1 MFHQLDAT
9 TRRHL
14 PLLDRGVRARVR
26 AWLVWLAQPAPTL
39 AWRRGRNAHAAAL
52 AAALARGRLPP
63 PFDGLPPDEPPG
75 AQLPLATAVAAGLGR
90 RRSKAPPPRC
100 VPGTRL
106 RLPAATR
113 VPLTLDAAVADLAPL
128 QVELAAALG
137 AARERAVELEGRLA
151 DAETRLAAAT
161 AASAARQDV
170 SAALGKTAARL
181 QARVD
186 VVVAAGGA
194 ERARPA
200 TAVATPRPPTVAT
213 PRRSRQ
219 PTPAPQPSPT
229 QPVDVA
235 GLRARIAALSGGGV

>member
-1 MFHQLDAT
+1 M
-9 TRRHL
+9 
-14 PLLDRGVRARVR
+14 RARVL
-26 AWLVWLAQPAPTL
+26 AWLSWLAQPAPTL

-52 AAALARGRLPP
+52 AAALSRGRLPP
-63 PFDGLPPDEPPG
+63 PFDRLPPDEPPG
-75 AQLPLATAVAAGLGR
+75 AQLPLATKVAAGLGGR
-90 RRSKAPPPRC
+90 RKSKAPPPRC

-106 RLPAATR
+106 RLPAATA
-113 VPLTLDAAVADLAPL
+113 VPLTLDAAVADLAPS

-161 AASAARQDV
+161 AAGAARHDV
-170 SAALGKTAARL
+170 SAALGKAAAVL

-186 VVVAAGGA
+186 VVAAAATG
-194 ERARPA
+194 ERAGPA
-200 TAVATPRPPTVAT
+200 TVAT
-213 PRRSRQ
+213 PRRSTAT
-219 PTPAPQPSPT
+219 PTPQPPST